1 MNLLARFR
9 DLRHERRQLG
19 WKGFLRRRG
28 WRFVLLVVAVYLVRD
43 VILYVVVPL
52 ALAAGLWR

>member
-9 DLRHERRQLG
+9 DLRDERRQLG